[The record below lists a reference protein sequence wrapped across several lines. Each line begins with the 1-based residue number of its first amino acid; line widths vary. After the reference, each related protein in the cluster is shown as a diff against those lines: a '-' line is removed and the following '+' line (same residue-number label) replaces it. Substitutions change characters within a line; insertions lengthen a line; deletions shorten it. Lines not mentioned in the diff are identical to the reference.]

1 MPRVIILGDYSS
13 YASFDP
19 YKLFKSDGL
28 EKTLEA
34 IKQSFDK
41 SLEKYKSHYPD
52 ILKAILQPTKPRY
65 TKEFSLA
72 LGEEVKDTELKRYK
86 A

>member
-34 IKQSFDK
+34 INQSFDK
-41 SLEKYKSHYPD
+41 SLEKYNSHYPD
-52 ILKAILQPTKPRY
+52 ILKSILQPTKSRY

-72 LGEEVKDTELKRYK
+72 LGEEVKDDELKKYY